1 MANIERL
8 RVFAAHAAQS
18 VAQHRQDEAAV
29 LAAITPAL
37 ATLIAQD
44 DFLPE
49 AYTRPHPQFYQQ
61 YLLYGDPAQNL
72 SIVSFVWGPGQKT
85 PVHNHRVW
93 GLVGILRGGEL
104 STDYTE
110 QGGKLIA
117 GAAEHLTPGRVVAVS
132 PRLGDI
138 HQIANASHDAVSI
151 SIHVYGGNIGRVRRE
166 VFLPETGEVKP
177 FISGY
182 ANADV
187 PNLWAVS

>member
-8 RVFAAHAAQS
+8 RVFAAHAVQS
-18 VAQHRQDEAAV
+18 AALHGQDEAAV

-37 ATLIAQD
+37 ATLVAQD

-49 AYTRPHPQFYQQ
+49 AYTKPDEKYYQQ

-104 STDYTE
+104 STDFTE
-110 QGGKLIA
+110 RDGKLVP
-117 GAAEHLTPGRVVAVS
+117 GETELLLPGRVVAIS

-138 HQIANASHDAVSI
+138 HQISNAYDDAVSI

-187 PNLWAVS
+187 PNLWAA